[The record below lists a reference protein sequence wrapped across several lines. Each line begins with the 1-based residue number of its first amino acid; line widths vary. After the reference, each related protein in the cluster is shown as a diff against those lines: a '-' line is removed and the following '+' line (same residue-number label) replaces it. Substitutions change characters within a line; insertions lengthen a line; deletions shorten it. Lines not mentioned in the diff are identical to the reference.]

1 MLENTAKPI
10 KSSKSIS
17 QTTKKTKKQSKIEKK
32 AVHKQTDEGRLQ
44 YAMQW
49 QYKQKMGTDA
59 VNIYVWLIC
68 KPIEP

>member
-1 MLENTAKPI
+1 VCLRFGLRVVMFV
-10 KSSKSIS
+10 
-17 QTTKKTKKQSKIEKK
+17 KKQSKIEKK

-44 YAMQW
+44 YAMQR
-49 QYKQKMGTDA
+49 QYKQKMGTDV